1 MAVDWAR
8 HRAEFPALAH
18 WTYLNTATFGQLPRR
33 ACEAVAGHFA
43 RREELACSDFLS
55 WFEDADRI
63 RGLVARL
70 INCQAS
76 DIAFV
81 PNAATALSLL
91 VGGLDWQPGD
101 RIVTLHNEFPNNLY
115 CSALVRDRGVELVE
129 TPWKGFYEALTERTR
144 LVALSEVNY
153 INGFRPPLAEIAA
166 RLRER
171 EILLFVDG
179 TQSLGALTFDAQAVE
194 PDMYA
199 VHAYKWLMSPTG
211 AGFMYVRPSLRE
223 RLAPGVIGWRSHRH
237 WRHVDHLHHGT
248 PEFSSDAEKY
258 EGAMLTFPV
267 LYALEASIGL
277 VLEIGPEAI
286 ERRVLELAGRL
297 REALRGLGARLP
309 ADESPHFNSS
319 IVAARFEGKP
329 ASELACALGAR
340 RVLVSARH
348 DHLRVSAHFY
358 NTEGDIERLAAALK
372 GVLK

>member
-55 WFEDADRI
+55 WFGDADRI

-91 VGGLDWQPGD
+91 VGGLEWQPGD

-223 RLAPGVIGWRSHRH
+223 RLAPSVIGWRSHRH

-297 REALRGLGARLP
+297 RDALRGLGARLP

-358 NTEGDIERLAAALK
+358 NNEADLAALEDGLK
-372 GVLK
+372 AVL